1 MDKCRQ
7 PAPSPVETTIETCPL
22 TDEELVQ
29 IRRMMGYPAMGGINA
44 GQQSW
49 RFFQAYGFNEW
60 RIRNMAPEECVQIR
74 RYLLDCFKL
83 ERDIYGASDNL
94 DTDEAAVWKRNRS
107 EVADRVRLYQYAR
120 IQLCQFMGIPPGAGL
135 GGGSRIVI

>member
-1 MDKCRQ
+1 MSNDCCEC
-7 PAPSPVETTIETCPL
+7 APEEDGPL
-22 TDEELVQ
+22 KESELVQ

-60 RIRNMAPEECVQIR
+60 RIRNMAPDEYMQIR
-74 RYLLDCFKL
+74 VFLKDCLRL
-83 ERDIYGASDNL
+83 EREIYKSSENL
-94 DTDEAAVWKRNRS
+94 DTDQAAVWKHNKS

-135 GGGSRIVI
+135 GGSSRIVI